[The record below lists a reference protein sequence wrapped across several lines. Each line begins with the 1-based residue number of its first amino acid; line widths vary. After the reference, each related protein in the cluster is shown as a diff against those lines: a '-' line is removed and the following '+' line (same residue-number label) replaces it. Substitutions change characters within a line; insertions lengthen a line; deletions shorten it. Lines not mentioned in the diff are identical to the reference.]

1 MAIGFDA
8 LNVGA
13 TICDNGHLRKQD
25 FGKLEN
31 AKEVIFY
38 IQISPNSSK
47 ISQNNSKNPLRF
59 QML

>member
-31 AKEVIFY
+31 ARRGYFLHSNIPKFF
-38 IQISPNSSK
+38 
-47 ISQNNSKNPLRF
+47 QNIPK
-59 QML
+59 